1 MNSCGSQLL
10 ALSSSGQVQVCDE
23 RGIQQGYDEQ
33 EQDRDAHSNT
43 NNYLYCKHIIMDLV
57 MFLLYNTYL

>member
-23 RGIQQGYDEQ
+23 RGTHMMSKSRRGTPTPTPTIISTVE
-33 EQDRDAHSNT
+33 
-43 NNYLYCKHIIMDLV
+43 HIIMDLV
-57 MFLLYNTYL
+57 MFFVV